1 MSVRKKYR
9 NNPESFSFEYKR
21 ENATRKIS
29 MDIEDNIMKELV
41 IEKQPIA
48 YPKIPIRLYNY
59 SYVRDRL
66 LSIYGKKVSA
76 PTIISIKWNSRRY

>member
-1 MSVRKKYR
+1 LSVRKKYR

-29 MDIEDNIMKELV
+29 MDIEYNIMKELV

-48 YPKIPIRLYNY
+48 YPKII
-59 SYVRDRL
+59 
-66 LSIYGKKVSA
+66 
-76 PTIISIKWNSRRY
+76 